1 MGDPAAATRSEE
13 DGGLGTLIRG
23 LSERDCRNGELP
35 DIGRR
40 EKAVFAGG
48 FLLYLFTCCFNF
60 LVSCYNAT

>member
-1 MGDPAAATRSEE
+1 MKDPAAATGSEE

-40 EKAVFAGG
+40 EKAVFAGV
-48 FLLYLFTCCFNF
+48 FFYIYLLVVLI
-60 LVSCYNAT
+60 S